1 MLRQGNPMIKTVSLT
16 LIFEVIVIWLGYI
29 GMIQIAGVPMGAGAV
44 WCGIAT
50 ALCLVACG
58 GLRRRWGY
66 LVGWAAQAAI
76 VALGVVYGDI
86 GTSPLYTAQT
96 FLSGQGGIAAKA
108 REFRR
113 IAQRRDQSAVLD
125 RKRARI
131 GP

>member
-1 MLRQGNPMIKTVSLT
+1 MTLAPGNPMRGTAMSV
-16 LIFEVIVIWLGYI
+16 LIFEVIVITLGYI

-76 VALGVVYGDI
+76 VALGVLTPWMYAMGLIFALIWVTCIVLG
-86 GTSPLYTAQT
+86 
-96 FLSGQGGIAAKA
+96 
-108 REFRR
+108 RR
-113 IAQRRDQSAVLD
+113 IETKQQGSAS
-125 RKRARI
+125 
-131 GP
+131 

>member
-1 MLRQGNPMIKTVSLT
+1 MSLDPSNPMRSAAMAT
-16 LIFEVIVIWLGYI
+16 LVMQIIVIWLGYI

-76 VALGVVYGDI
+76 VALGVLTPWMYAMGLIFALIWVTCIVLG
-86 GTSPLYTAQT
+86 
-96 FLSGQGGIAAKA
+96 
-108 REFRR
+108 RR
-113 IAQRRDQSAVLD
+113 IETKQQGSAS
-125 RKRARI
+125 
-131 GP
+131 

>member
-1 MLRQGNPMIKTVSLT
+1 MTLDPASPMHMPAMGT
-16 LIFEVIVIWLGYI
+16 LICQVIVIWLGYI

-76 VALGVVYGDI
+76 VALGVLTPWMYAMGLIFALIWVTCIVLG
-86 GTSPLYTAQT
+86 
-96 FLSGQGGIAAKA
+96 
-108 REFRR
+108 RR
-113 IAQRRDQSAVLD
+113 IETKQQGSAS
-125 RKRARI
+125 
-131 GP
+131 